1 MNALDENII
10 KEIRKD
16 YLNKDIPITE
26 IAKKWNISISSI
38 YRYTKDLNRNS
49 NKGKISEDIRK
60 AVEDYYNTSIP
71 VNEIA
76 EKYNI
81 SKKAIYDHID
91 NERKRGHSNKGRKY
105 SLNEKKLMIDSREKY
120 YWLGFLAADG
130 AVIRNSISI
139 ELKSTDKSH
148 LEKFKKFLE
157 SEAPITSRIN
167 NKQCACNKIVIN
179 SVNIVNY
186 IKKYN
191 IIQNKSLSFVIP
203 KKEIPDYYLLD
214 FVRGLIDG
222 DGCIRIN
229 NHQQINLSF
238 CSGNQN
244 CCQQVASILGITN
257 KVSYSGNVWRFQV
270 TGNIKAKKILDNL
283 YKNSSYN
290 TRLDRKYNIYKTLN

>member
-1 MNALDENII
+1 MSSLDENII
-10 KEIRKD
+10 KGIRED
-16 YLNKDIPITE
+16 YLDKNISIDE
-26 IAKKWNISISSI
+26 ISKKWNVSISSI
-38 YRYTKDLNRNS
+38 YRYTKNLSRNS
-49 NKGKISEDIRK
+49 TKNKITENVQK
-60 AVEDYYNTSIP
+60 AIDDYYNTNIS
-71 VNEIA
+71 VDKIA

-81 SKKAIYDHID
+81 SKMTIYDHID
-91 NERKRGHSNKGRKY
+91 KNKKRGHANKGRKY
-105 SLNEKKLMIDSREKY
+105 SLNEKKIMIDSKEKY

-130 AVIRNSISI
+130 AVVNNSIAV
-139 ELKSTDKSH
+139 ELKSVDRTH

-157 SEAPITSRIN
+157 SDVPIVDRIN
-167 NKQCACNKIVIN
+167 NNQCACSRITIN

-191 IIQNKSLSFVIP
+191 IIQNKSLSFTIP
-203 KKEIPDYYLLD
+203 QKEIPDYYLLD
-214 FVRGLIDG
+214 FIRGLIDG

-229 NHQQINLSF
+229 NHQQISLSF

-244 CCQQVASILGITN
+244 CCQQVASILNIKN
-257 KVSYSGNVWRFQV
+257 KISYSGNVWRFQV